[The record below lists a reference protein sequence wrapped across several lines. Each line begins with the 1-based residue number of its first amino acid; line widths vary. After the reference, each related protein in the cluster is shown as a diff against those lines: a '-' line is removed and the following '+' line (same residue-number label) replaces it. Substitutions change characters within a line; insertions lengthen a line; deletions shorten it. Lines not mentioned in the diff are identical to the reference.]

1 MKAQTKIVGG
11 MPTRQD
17 EINWDEPMWLIS
29 DDIILKST
37 GEHTCLSFTAYSLTG
52 VEPGGITSGWVKS
65 AFTPITS
72 PITIEIS
79 NI

>member
-11 MPTRQD
+11 MPTQ
-17 EINWDEPMWLIS
+17 EQKINWDEPMWLIS
-29 DDIILKST
+29 DDIIVKST
-37 GEHTCLSFTAYSLTG
+37 GKHDTLSFSAYALTG
-52 VEPGGITSGWVKS
+52 ISRAYVTDGWTKS

-79 NI
+79 NV

>member
-1 MKAQTKIVGG
+1 MKVQTKIVGG

-29 DDIILKST
+29 DDAILHST
-37 GEHTCLSFTAYSLTG
+37 GEHNCSTFTAYALTG
-52 VEPGGITSGWVKS
+52 VEAGDITSGWAKS
-65 AFTPITS
+65 LFTPITS

-79 NI
+79 NV